1 MDAVELRFGG
11 NESLGGPAC
20 ADQLPRK
27 VARLLGRL
35 FRSRRVTLRPLVGLD
50 DEVLGLGLNLLDL
63 ADVAV
68 ELADVG
74 ADEGV
79 TFP

>member
-1 MDAVELRFGG
+1 MYAVQLRFGG
-11 NESLGGPAC
+11 NEPLGGPAR

-35 FRSRRVTLRPLVGLD
+35 FRSCRVTLPPLVGLD
-50 DEVLGLGLNLLDL
+50 DVVFGLGLDLLDL
-63 ADVAV
+63 GDVAV
-68 ELADVG
+68 ELADVR